1 MSASG
6 LLCADDFYTGSV
18 PAPAPLARPP
28 EADRF
33 SRSCKVIPVMTF
45 VRGKPGPNPDTAPDT
60 TMVMVAGYRVVAGG
74 YPPTAP
80 ADPGHVR

>member
-1 MSASG
+1 M
-6 LLCADDFYTGSV
+6 
-18 PAPAPLARPP
+18 
-28 EADRF
+28 
-33 SRSCKVIPVMTF
+33 MTF
-45 VRGKPGPNPDTAPDT
+45 VRGKPGPNPDTAPDTAPDT